1 MILWIA
7 SYPKSGN
14 TWLRALL
21 SAYYYTSDG
30 IFSDDKILN
39 NIGQFPE
46 KKYFT
51 SFKYDPTLPEDTSKL
66 WIEAQNKINFDK
78 KIKFFKTHN
87 ALVKLGVNQFTDKKN
102 SLGCVYIVR
111 DPRNVISSLS
121 NHFEMDFEDSLNFMI
136 DQKKFTYD
144 FFKKNDYSD
153 FQFISSW
160 ENNYKSWKENK
171 IIPVKF
177 VKYEDLVKQTYYVF
191 KDILNFIS
199 KLTNNQNRFNKQKAQ
214 NSVKSTSFE
223 KLKKYEEN
231 KGFAE
236 SLISKTNKKKI
247 PFFHLGP
254 NNNWKNNFDQDFQ
267 NKLNKT
273 FKENLKELGYK

>member
-191 KDILNFIS
+191 KDIINFIS

>member
-102 SLGCVYIVR
+102 SLGCVYIVS

-121 NHFEMDFEDSLNFMI
+121 NHFEMDFEDSLNFMVNE
-136 DQKKFTYD
+136 KKFTYD

-171 IIPVKF
+171 IIPVKI

-191 KDILNFIS
+191 KDIINFIS
-199 KLTNNQNRFNKQKAQ
+199 KLTNNQNRLNKQKAQ

-223 KLKKYEEN
+223 KLKKYEKN

-273 FKENLKELGYK
+273 FKENLKEIGYK

>member
-102 SLGCVYIVR
+102 SVGCVYIVR

-171 IIPVKF
+171 IIPVKI

-191 KDILNFIS
+191 KDIINFIS

-223 KLKKYEEN
+223 KLKKYEKN

>member
-171 IIPVKF
+171 IIPVKII
-177 VKYEDLVKQTYYVF
+177 KYEDLVKETYYVF
-191 KDILNFIS
+191 KDIINFIS
-199 KLTNNQNRFNKQKAQ
+199 RLTNNQKRFNKQKAQ

-236 SLISKTNKKKI
+236 SLNSKTNKKKI

>member
-21 SAYYYTSDG
+21 STYYYTKDG
-30 IFSDDKILN
+30 IFSDDKILG

-51 SFKYDPTLPEDTSKL
+51 NFKYDPTLPGDTSKL
-66 WIEAQNKINFDK
+66 WIEAQNKINSDK
-78 KIKFFKTHN
+78 KIKFFKTHS
-87 ALVKLGVNQFTDKKN
+87 ALVKLGVNQFTNKKN
-102 SLGCVYIVR
+102 SLGCIYIVR
-111 DPRNVISSLS
+111 DPRNLVSSLS
-121 NHFEMDFEDSLNFMI
+121 NHFEMSYEDSLNFMMNE
-136 DQKKFTYD
+136 KKYTYD
-144 FFKKNDYSD
+144 FFKKKDYSD

-160 ENNYKSWKENK
+160 ENNYKSWKYNK
-171 IIPVKF
+171 IIPIKI
-177 VKYEDLVKQTYYVF
+177 VKYEDLLNETYFVF
-191 KDILNFIS
+191 KDILKFVSELMND
-199 KLTNNQNRFNKQKAQ
+199 QNKFNKQKAQ
-214 NSVKSTSFE
+214 NSVMSTSFE
-223 KLKKYEEN
+223 NLKKHEDN

-267 NKLNKT
+267 NKLNTT

>member
-102 SLGCVYIVR
+102 SVGCVYIVR

-171 IIPVKF
+171 IIPVKI

-191 KDILNFIS
+191 KDIINFIS

>member
-21 SAYYYTSDG
+21 STYYYTKDG
-30 IFSDDKILN
+30 IFSDDKILG

-51 SFKYDPTLPEDTSKL
+51 NFKYDPTLPGDTSKL

-78 KIKFFKTHN
+78 KIKFFKTHS
-87 ALVKLGVNQFTDKKN
+87 ALVNLGVNQFTNKKN
-102 SLGCVYIVR
+102 SLGCIYIVR
-111 DPRNVISSLS
+111 DPRNLVSSLS
-121 NHFEMDFEDSLNFMI
+121 NHFEMSYEDSLNFMMNE
-136 DQKKFTYD
+136 KKYTYD

-160 ENNYKSWKENK
+160 ENNYKSWKDNK
-171 IIPVKF
+171 IIPIKI
-177 VKYEDLVKQTYYVF
+177 VKYEDLLNETYFVF
-191 KDILNFIS
+191 KDILKFVSELMND
-199 KLTNNQNRFNKQKAQ
+199 QNKFNKQKAQ
-214 NSVKSTSFE
+214 NSVMSTSFE
-223 KLKKYEEN
+223 NLKKHEDN

-254 NNNWKNNFDQDFQ
+254 NNNWKNNFNQDFQ
-267 NKLNKT
+267 NKLNTT

>member
-171 IIPVKF
+171 IIPVKI
-177 VKYEDLVKQTYYVF
+177 VKYEDLVKETYYVF
-191 KDILNFIS
+191 KDIINFIS

>member
-171 IIPVKF
+171 IIPVKI

-191 KDILNFIS
+191 KDIINFIS

>member
-51 SFKYDPTLPEDTSKL
+51 SFKYDPALPEDTSKL

-171 IIPVKF
+171 IIPVKII
-177 VKYEDLVKQTYYVF
+177 KYEDLVKQTYYVF
-191 KDILNFIS
+191 KDIINFIS

>member
-171 IIPVKF
+171 IIPVKI
-177 VKYEDLVKQTYYVF
+177 VKYEDLVKETYYVF
-191 KDILNFIS
+191 KDIINFIS
-199 KLTNNQNRFNKQKAQ
+199 RLTNNQNRFNKQKAQ

-236 SLISKTNKKKI
+236 SLNSKTNKKKI

>member
-21 SAYYYTSDG
+21 STYYYTSDG

-51 SFKYDPTLPEDTSKL
+51 NFKYDPTLPGDTSKL

-102 SLGCVYIVR
+102 SVGCVYIVR

-171 IIPVKF
+171 IIPVKI

-191 KDILNFIS
+191 KDIINFIS

>member
-21 SAYYYTSDG
+21 STYYYTKDG
-30 IFSDDKILN
+30 IFSDDKILG

-51 SFKYDPTLPEDTSKL
+51 NFKYDPTLPGDTSKL
-66 WIEAQNKINFDK
+66 WIEAQNKINSDK
-78 KIKFFKTHN
+78 KIKFFKTHS
-87 ALVKLGVNQFTDKKN
+87 ALVKLGVNQFTNKKN
-102 SLGCVYIVR
+102 SLGCIYIVR
-111 DPRNVISSLS
+111 DPRNLVSSLS
-121 NHFEMDFEDSLNFMI
+121 NHFEMSYEDSLNFMMNE
-136 DQKKFTYD
+136 KKYTYD

-160 ENNYKSWKENK
+160 ENNYKSWKYNK
-171 IIPVKF
+171 IIPIKI
-177 VKYEDLVKQTYYVF
+177 VKYEDLLNETYFVF
-191 KDILNFIS
+191 KDILKFVSELMND
-199 KLTNNQNRFNKQKAQ
+199 QNKFNKQKAQ
-214 NSVKSTSFE
+214 NSVMSTSFE
-223 KLKKYEEN
+223 YLKKYEDN
-231 KGFAE
+231 KGFGE

-267 NKLNKT
+267 NKLNTT

>member
-121 NHFEMDFEDSLNFMI
+121 NHFEMDFEDSLNFMV
-136 DQKKFTYD
+136 DEKKFTYD

-191 KDILNFIS
+191 KDIINFIS

>member
-102 SLGCVYIVR
+102 SLACVYIVR

-121 NHFEMDFEDSLNFMI
+121 NHFEMDFEDSLNFMV
-136 DQKKFTYD
+136 DEKKFTYD

-171 IIPVKF
+171 QYSQMPIPKI
-177 VKYEDLVKQTYYVF
+177 YTDY
-191 KDILNFIS
+191 ILT
-199 KLTNNQNRFNKQKAQ
+199 L
-214 NSVKSTSFE
+214 
-223 KLKKYEEN
+223 
-231 KGFAE
+231 
-236 SLISKTNKKKI
+236 
-247 PFFHLGP
+247 
-254 NNNWKNNFDQDFQ
+254 
-267 NKLNKT
+267 
-273 FKENLKELGYK
+273 